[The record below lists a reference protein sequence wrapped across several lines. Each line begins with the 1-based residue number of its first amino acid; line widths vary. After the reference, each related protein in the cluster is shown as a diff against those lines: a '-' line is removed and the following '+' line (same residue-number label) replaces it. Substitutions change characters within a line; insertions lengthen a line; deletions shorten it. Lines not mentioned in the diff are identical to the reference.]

1 MFTSYSITGQS
12 TYLSDIAVHLFL
24 QTSLSVNEIQD
35 KMTNGTD
42 SGGELLEEYQSPSV
56 HGGCTSL
63 SRSCSAYEDHD
74 SGFSYSTASSL
85 NDCGKSLPFPFIQI
99 NLDQIRFYNLCSLS
113 AFKSCQPKLFCLST
127 NSTFER
133 IQQKCSKFLKGVS
146 RVNYDLPFGKIQKYY
161 LKKYNKTHC
170 LSIHFTLSEYTYGH
184 IEKVLFQAKTGR
196 YRY

>member
-1 MFTSYSITGQS
+1 MYTICTQKQEYKINNKNNTITISTITKSIYKQETMFTSYSITGQS

-85 NDCGKSLPFPFIQI
+85 NDCGKSYICFI
-99 NLDQIRFYNLCSLS
+99 
-113 AFKSCQPKLFCLST
+113 LFHYI
-127 NSTFER
+127 FH
-133 IQQKCSKFLKGVS
+133 K
-146 RVNYDLPFGKIQKYY
+146 
-161 LKKYNKTHC
+161 
-170 LSIHFTLSEYTYGH
+170 
-184 IEKVLFQAKTGR
+184 
-196 YRY
+196 